1 MKSFLRSFGFVVAMI
16 AAIFLFV
23 GREDLGYAFS
33 EPVDINGEEYVEDYN
48 EVKAVKTELYMMLDV
63 FAELETTTTNN
74 GAVTGRDYTYYYIM
88 PVFTEDDTY
97 YVGVEVDEDDDK
109 KYDKLADLTW
119 DWLNGEENDFGLTT
133 IPFEGG
139 FVKMEDECY
148 KYYLEWFEEAEWF
161 ESKAEMEKYALPI
174 VLKPA
179 KLDRLQK
186 MIIGSAVALV
196 VGIIMIIIGF
206 IPSKKKELP
215 APTRTTIEINGINYP
230 ISNFEDVNKN
240 VVAGKKV
247 QAVKEVGQITGLD
260 LEASKAIVDNW
271 GQYWY

>member
-23 GREDLGYAFS
+23 GKEDMGYAFS
-33 EPVDINGEEYVEDYN
+33 EPVDINGEEYVEDYSK
-48 EVKAVKTELYMMLDV
+48 VKAVKTDIYMVLDV

-74 GAVTGRDYTYYYIM
+74 GAVTDRDYTYYYIM

-119 DWLNGEENDFGLTT
+119 EWLNGEENDLGSTT

-161 ESKAEMEKYALPI
+161 ESKEEMEKYALPM

-179 KLDRLQK
+179 KLERLQK
-186 MIIGSAVALV
+186 MIIGSAIALA

-206 IPSKKKELP
+206 LPSKKKELP
-215 APTRTTIEINGINYP
+215 APTKTTVEINGINYP
-230 ISNFEDVNKN
+230 ISNFENVNKN

-247 QAVKEVGQITGLD
+247 QAVKELGEITGLD
-260 LEASKAIVDNW
+260 LEASKAVIDSW
-271 GQYWY
+271 EQYWY